1 MHSKER
7 GFTLIE
13 IIIVLVL
20 LGILAATAVPKY
32 FDLQKQAYIQAA
44 KAAVAE
50 TQARVNLLFGQLLL
64 AGTDMSAGYTI
75 STLYLQATGKRF
87 QTGLADT
94 EYANDTQYASNAG
107 TGRIGGWRVEMKSQA
122 KPDLGFCKKNGTNEV
137 NEFLIYRM
145 VAPDNTIIEINN
157 QNNTPKNATTI
168 KVPNDQK
175 KFFSLYTPECV
186 KK

>member
-64 AGTDMSAGYTI
+64 AGTDMNISTTEGNKVKQGYTI
-75 STLYLQATGKRF
+75 STLYTGK
-87 QTGLADT
+87 
-94 EYANDTQYASNAG
+94 
-107 TGRIGGWRVEMKSQA
+107 
-122 KPDLGFCKKNGTNEV
+122 NG
-137 NEFLIYRM
+137 
-145 VAPDNTIIEINN
+145 D
-157 QNNTPKNATTI
+157 
-168 KVPNDQK
+168 
-175 KFFSLYTPECV
+175 
-186 KK
+186 